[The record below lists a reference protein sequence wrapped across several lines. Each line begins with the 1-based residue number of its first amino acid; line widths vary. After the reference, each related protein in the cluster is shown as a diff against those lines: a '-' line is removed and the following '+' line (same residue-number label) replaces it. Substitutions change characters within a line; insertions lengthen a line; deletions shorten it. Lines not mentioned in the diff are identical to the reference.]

1 MKALYSPAAVA
12 LAAVAALASG
22 HVHAACTYP
31 TAPDSIPDGNTATLD
46 EMVAAQK
53 AVRAFDQQ
61 IGAYTA
67 CLKLESDAAL
77 AQVDQS
83 QDDTKKKEEQKKEL
97 ERMQVQKHNAAVE
110 ADEALAT
117 RFNEQLKVFKAKNA
131 KK

>member
-1 MKALYSPAAVA
+1 MKALYS

-22 HVHAACTYP
+22 HAYAACTYP
-31 TAPDSIPDGNTATLD
+31 TAPDQIPDGNTATL
-46 EMVAAQK
+46 EQMVAAQK
-53 AVRAFDQQ
+53 AVREFDQA

-77 AQVDQS
+77 AQVDQG
-83 QDDTKKKEEQKKEL
+83 QEDAKKKEEQKKEL
-97 ERMQVQKHNAAVE
+97 ERVQVQKHNAAVE
-110 ADEALAT
+110 ADEALAA

>member
-1 MKALYSPAAVA
+1 MKALYSLAV
-12 LAAVAALASG
+12 LATLAGG
-22 HVHAACTYP
+22 HAYAACTYP
-31 TAPDSIPDGNTATLD
+31 TAPDAIPDGASATL
-46 EMVAAQK
+46 EQMVAAQK
-53 AVRAFDQQ
+53 LVKQFDQE

-77 AQVDQS
+77 AQVDQA
-83 QDDTKKKEEQKKEL
+83 QDDAKKKEERKKEL

-117 RFNEQLKVFKAKNA
+117 RFNEQLKAFKAKQ

>member
-1 MKALYSPAAVA
+1 MKALYSLAA
-12 LAAVAALASG
+12 LAAFACGPAY
-22 HVHAACTYP
+22 AACTYP
-31 TAPDSIPDGNTATLD
+31 TAPDAIPDGNTATL
-46 EMVAAQK
+46 EQMVAAQK
-53 AVRAFDQQ
+53 AVKQFDQE

-67 CLKLESDAAL
+67 CLKLESDTAL

-83 QDDTKKKEEQKKEL
+83 QDDAKKKDEQKKEL

-110 ADEALAT
+110 ADEALAA

>member
-1 MKALYSPAAVA
+1 MKALYSLAV
-12 LAAVAALASG
+12 LATLAGS
-22 HVHAACTYP
+22 HAYAACTYP
-31 TAPDSIPDGNTATLD
+31 TAPDAIPDGASATL
-46 EMVAAQK
+46 EQMVAAQK
-53 AVRAFDQQ
+53 LVKQFDQE

-77 AQVDQS
+77 AQVDQA
-83 QDDTKKKEEQKKEL
+83 QDDAKKKEERKKEL

-117 RFNEQLKVFKAKNA
+117 RFNEQLKAFKAKQ

>member
-1 MKALYSPAAVA
+1 MKALHT
-12 LAAVAALASG
+12 LAAVAALAG
-22 HVHAACTYP
+22 GNAYAACTYP
-31 TAPDSIPDGNTATLD
+31 TAPDSIPDGNTATL
-46 EMVAAQK
+46 EQMVAAQK
-53 AVRAFDQQ
+53 AVKKFDEE

-77 AQVDQS
+77 AQVDS
-83 QDDTKKKEEQKKEL
+83 GSDDAKQKEERKKEL

-117 RFNEQLKVFKAKNA
+117 RFNEQLKVFKAKQ